1 MNFQESISVCFKK
14 YFDFEGRAS
23 KSEFWYFYLFI
34 LIVLFVA
41 GFLLGMLLPTDA
53 SYDTLVIWV
62 IYLPLLIP
70 AIAVTA
76 RRIHDFGRSGWMQ
89 CIFIP
94 GFIVPEFLSYNAA
107 GWIIYIITLILFVV
121 YVNQKA
127 DRRKNK
133 FGPVPKK

>member
-14 YFDFEGRAS
+14 YFNFEGRAS

-34 LIVLFVA
+34 IIVLFAA

-70 AIAVTA
+70 AIAATA

-121 YVNQKA
+121 YVNQKT

>member
-1 MNFQESISVCFKK
+1 MSFQESISVCFKK

-23 KSEFWYFYLFI
+23 KSEFWYFYLLI
-34 LIVLFVA
+34 VIVLFVA
-41 GFLLGMLLPTDA
+41 GFSLGMLLPTDE
-53 SYDTLVIWV
+53 SYDTLVIFV
-62 IYLPLLIP
+62 VYLPLLIP

-89 CIFIP
+89 CIFLP
-94 GFIVPEFLSYNAA
+94 GFIVAEILNYNAA
-107 GWIIYIITLILFVV
+107 GWVVYIATLILFVV
-121 YVNQKA
+121 YVNQKS

>member
-14 YFDFEGRAS
+14 YFNFDGRAS
-23 KSEFWYFYLFI
+23 KSEFWFFYLFAI
-34 LIVLFVA
+34 IVLFVA
-41 GFLLGMLLPTDA
+41 GFVMGMLMPTDE
-53 SYDTLVIWV
+53 SYDNLVFFI

-94 GFIVPEFLSYNAA
+94 GFLVAEILGDNAP
-107 GWIIYIITLILFVV
+107 GWVVYFATLAIFVV

-127 DRRKNK
+127 DKRKNK
-133 FGPVPKK
+133 YGPVPKK

>member
-1 MNFQESISVCFKK
+1 MNFQQSISVCFKK

-23 KSEFWYFYLFI
+23 KSEFWFFYLFFI
-34 LIVLFVA
+34 IVFFGA
-41 GFLLGMLLPTDA
+41 GILLGILLPADE
-53 SYDTLVIWV
+53 SYDDLVFLVIC
-62 IYLPLLIP
+62 LPLLIP
-70 AIAVTA
+70 SIAVTA
-76 RRIHDFGRSGWMQ
+76 RRIHDFGKSGWMQ

-121 YVNQKA
+121 YVNQKT

>member
-1 MNFQESISVCFKK
+1 MNFQQSISVCFKK
-14 YFDFEGRAS
+14 YFEFEGRAS
-23 KSEFWYFYLFI
+23 KSEFWFFYLFVFI
-34 LIVLFVA
+34 IPFGA
-41 GFLLGMLLPTDA
+41 GILLGILLPADE
-53 SYDTLVIWV
+53 SYDTLVLLV

-70 AIAVTA
+70 SIAVTA
-76 RRIHDFGRSGWMQ
+76 RRIHDFGKSGWMQ

-121 YVNQKA
+121 YVNQKT

>member
-1 MNFQESISVCFKK
+1 MNFQVSISVCFKK
-14 YFDFEGRAS
+14 YFNFEGRAS

-34 LIVLFVA
+34 IIVLFVA
-41 GFLLGMLLPTDA
+41 VFLLGMLLPTDA

-89 CIFIP
+89 CIFLP
-94 GFIVPEFLSYNAA
+94 GFIVAEILSYNAA
-107 GWIIYIITLILFVV
+107 GWVIYIATLVLFVV
-121 YVNQKA
+121 YVNQKS
-127 DRRKNK
+127 DSRKNK
-133 FGPVPKK
+133 FGPVPRK

>member
-1 MNFQESISVCFKK
+1 
-14 YFDFEGRAS
+14 
-23 KSEFWYFYLFI
+23 
-34 LIVLFVA
+34 
-41 GFLLGMLLPTDA
+41 MLLLTDA

-70 AIAVTA
+70 VIAVTA

-94 GFIVPEFLSYNAA
+94 GFVVAEIINYNAA
-107 GWIIYIITLILFVV
+107 GLVIYIATLILFVV

-127 DRRKNK
+127 DIRKNK
-133 FGPVPKK
+133 FGPVQKK

>member
-1 MNFQESISVCFKK
+1 MNFQESVSVCFKK
-14 YFDFEGRAS
+14 YFNFDGRAS
-23 KSEFWYFYLFI
+23 KSEFWFFYLFVV
-34 LIVLFVA
+34 IVLFAA
-41 GFLLGMLLPTDA
+41 GFVMGMFMPTDE
-53 SYDTLVIWV
+53 SYDNLVFFI

-94 GFIVPEFLSYNAA
+94 GFIAA
-107 GWIIYIITLILFVV
+107 EILGDNTPGWVVYFATLAIFVV

-127 DRRKNK
+127 DKRKNK
-133 FGPVPKK
+133 YGPVPKK

>member
-23 KSEFWYFYLFI
+23 KSEFWFFYLFVV
-34 LIVLFVA
+34 IVFFGA
-41 GFLLGMLLPTDA
+41 GILLGVFLPADE
-53 SYDTLVIWV
+53 SYDTLVLLV

-70 AIAVTA
+70 SIAVTA
-76 RRIHDFGRSGWMQ
+76 RRIHDFGKSGWMQ

-94 GFIVPEFLSYNAA
+94 GFIIPEFLSYNAA

-121 YVNQKA
+121 YVNQKT

>member
-14 YFDFEGRAS
+14 YFNFKGRAS

-34 LIVLFVA
+34 IIVLFAA

-70 AIAVTA
+70 AIAATA

-94 GFIVPEFLSYNAA
+94 GFIVAEILSYNAA
-107 GWIIYIITLILFVV
+107 GWVIYIITLILF
-121 YVNQKA
+121 
-127 DRRKNK
+127 
-133 FGPVPKK
+133 G

>member
-1 MNFQESISVCFKK
+1 
-14 YFDFEGRAS
+14 
-23 KSEFWYFYLFI
+23 
-34 LIVLFVA
+34 
-41 GFLLGMLLPTDA
+41 MLLLTDA
-53 SYDTLVIWV
+53 CYDTLVIWV
-62 IYLPLLIP
+62 IYLTLLIP

-94 GFIVPEFLSYNAA
+94 GFIVAEILNYNAA
-107 GWIIYIITLILFVV
+107 GWVIYIATLIIFVV
-121 YVNQKA
+121 YINQKT